1 MLPEKEDIQNEFK
14 TSFNEEAI
22 EALVAF
28 ANTKGGS
35 VYIGITNTKRIVGV
49 SLGHETIVEWINE
62 IKTKTVPAI
71 IPNVDVIDIDN
82 KNVVVFSVAEYPVK
96 PLCTKGRYY
105 KRIGNSN
112 HLLSPAEISNF
123 TLQSRQLSWDSYPY
137 PGASFNDLKIEKVKQ
152 FIYKVNNAGRF
163 ILPENPEDALEKL
176 GMLDNDVPTYAA
188 MILFSKANL
197 RYNAHIGRFKTQ
209 SMIIADKM
217 INGNLYDVVE
227 ESMQTIIGHMKF
239 AFEFK
244 GKTTQRTEIPEYP
257 LEAIREILLNTL
269 IHRDYQ
275 SPTDVQIKIFDNSIS
290 FFNPSGLY
298 GNITIEDLQTDK
310 YRASTRNKQLAEAFY
325 LTKDIEKY
333 GSGFFRIRKNISDYP
348 TMTFEYE
355 NTSHGFISELKYT
368 TQKTILNKSNS
379 KADIN
384 GEIKADKNGE
394 IKDGIKGEI
403 KDGIKN
409 DSKVRINKEKNGI
422 IDKEKDGIKGEIK
435 ADIKGEIKDDIN
447 YKKHNILFLIKENPY
462 ITIAKL
468 SKDLAINRKSTEKI
482 LTNFKKEGIIKRE
495 GSRKTGYW
503 QILNDE

>member
-14 TSFNEEAI
+14 TSFNDETI

-35 VYIGITNTKRIVGV
+35 VYIGVTNKKQIIGV
-49 SLGHETIVEWINE
+49 DPGNETIVEWINE
-62 IKTKTVPAI
+62 IKNKTVPAI
-71 IPNVDVIDIDN
+71 IPNVDVIEIDN
-82 KNVVVFSVAEYPVK
+82 KNIVVFSVAEYPVK

-105 KRIGNSN
+105 KRVGSSN
-112 HLLSPAEISNF
+112 HLLSPAEIANF

-137 PGASFNDLKIEKVKQ
+137 PGSSFNDLKIEKVKQ

-163 ILPENPEDALEKL
+163 NLPENPEDALAKL
-176 GMLDNDVPTYAA
+176 GMLDNGVPTNAA
-188 MILFSKANL
+188 MILFSKADL
-197 RYNAHIGRFKTQ
+197 RYNVHIGRFKTQ

-217 INGNLYDVVE
+217 ISGNLFDVVE
-227 ESMQTIIGHMKF
+227 ESMQTIIGHLKF

-275 SPTDVQIKIFDNSIS
+275 SPTDVQIKIFDNNIS

-355 NTSHGFISELKYT
+355 NTSHGFLSELKYI
-368 TQKTILNKSNS
+368 TQKTSLNKSNS
-379 KADIN
+379 KADTK
-384 GEIKADKNGE
+384 GEINDGVNGE
-394 IKDGIKGEI
+394 IKDGVKNNSKERFNKEKGDIKDGVKREIKDGVKGEI
-403 KDGIKN
+403 KDGVKITKN
-409 DSKVRINKEKNGI
+409 QK
-422 IDKEKDGIKGEIK
+422 
-435 ADIKGEIKDDIN
+435 
-447 YKKHNILFLIKENPY
+447 YILLLIKENPN
-462 ITIAKL
+462 ITATKL
-468 SKDLAINRKSTEKI
+468 SETVGIKKRNIEKHLTYLKDIGLIERI
-482 LTNFKKEGIIKRE
+482 
-495 GSRKTGYW
+495 GSDKTGYW
-503 QILNDE
+503 QISNDE

>member
-35 VYIGITNTKRIVGV
+35 VYIGVTNTKRIVGV

-163 ILPENPEDALEKL
+163 NLPENPEDALTKL
-176 GMLDNDVPTYAA
+176 GMFDNGVPTNAA
-188 MILFSKANL
+188 MILFSKTDL
-197 RYNAHIGRFKTQ
+197 RYNVHIGRFKTQ

-217 INGNLYDVVE
+217 ISGNLYDVVE

-298 GNITIEDLQTDK
+298 GNLTIEELQTDK

-355 NTSHGFISELKYT
+355 NTSHGFLTELKYI
-368 TQKTILNKSNS
+368 TQKTSLNKSNL
-379 KADIN
+379 KD
-384 GEIKADKNGE
+384 GV
-394 IKDGIKGEI
+394 KDGIKDGV
-403 KDGIKN
+403 KDGIK
-409 DSKVRINKEKNGI
+409 DGV
-422 IDKEKDGIKGEIK
+422 KDGIKQITK
-435 ADIKGEIKDDIN
+435 NQK
-447 YKKHNILFLIKENPY
+447 YVLLLIKENPN
-462 ITIAKL
+462 ITATEL
-468 SKDLAINRKSTEKI
+468 SETVGIKKRNIEKHLTYLKDVGLIERI
-482 LTNFKKEGIIKRE
+482 
-495 GSRKTGYW
+495 GSDKTG
-503 QILNDE
+503 